1 MNNKKSLTIIYN
13 IYSEVSLGVL
23 TIIVLFLFK
32 QILIMLDT
40 KSSVYMI
47 YSSLYP
53 FLLVITGIAV
63 AVSITIS
70 LLRHLVAKGQRKSI
84 IDFRKRKVF
93 GILNILTGLLF
104 LLLLLNTLGM
114 LILTPSD
121 SKESKVLTVLYDPG
135 SLNRTLIRE
144 LITPLAFE
152 LRFSKSEISI
162 LPITNDNLRS
172 GFENTSYLFVMAHGI
187 DGKLYTTNP
196 LKAYSYSMI
205 RELPKHNLKLVY
217 YSSCYLG
224 VNGNDRNW
232 TEASYPGKVV
242 LYKRESAIL
251 EHIIWVVFRAKTI
264 IQNQKK
270 LHLTTASTLQIL
282 CHAACRNNNAS
293 CVPSPTGTDLKVK
306 RMLG

>member
-1 MNNKKSLTIIYN
+1 MKNKKSLTILYA
-13 IYSEVSLGVL
+13 IYSEVSLGIL
-23 TIIVLFLFK
+23 TVIVLFLFK
-32 QILIMLDT
+32 QIPIMLDT
-40 KSSVYMI
+40 KGELFIV

-53 FLLVITGIAV
+53 FLLAMTGIAV

-70 LLRHLVAKGQRKSI
+70 LFWHLVEKRQIKGI

-93 GILNILTGLLF
+93 GIINIFTGLLF

-121 SKESKVLTVLYDPG
+121 SKGAKALTVLYDQG

-162 LPITNDNLRS
+162 LPITSDNLRS
-172 GFENTSYLFVMAHGI
+172 GFENARYLFIMAHGI

-196 LKAYSYSMI
+196 LTAYSYSMI
-205 RELPKHNLKLVY
+205 RELPKPNLKLVY

-224 VNGNDRNW
+224 VNGNDKNW
-232 TEASYPGKVV
+232 AEASYPGKVIV
-242 LYKRESAIL
+242 YKRESALL
-251 EHIIWVVFRAKTI
+251 EHIMWVVLRAKTI
-264 IQNQKK
+264 IQNQK
-270 LHLTTASTLQIL
+270 SFI
-282 CHAACRNNNAS
+282 
-293 CVPSPTGTDLKVK
+293 
-306 RMLG
+306 